1 MDAIRLYKTGVLK
14 NMPEIEI
21 VAVWVIFDSDSLCKL
36 VSKDTDLS
44 QLKLVGLKNRLDEWK
59 KEVRLLGYKPVVYLN
74 KWIK

>member
-1 MDAIRLYKTGVLK
+1 M
-14 NMPEIEI
+14 
-21 VAVWVIFDSDSLCKL
+21 VAVWVIFDSDSLYKF

-44 QLKLVGLKNRLDEWK
+44 QLKLLGLKNRLDECK

>member
-1 MDAIRLYKTGVLK
+1 MV
-14 NMPEIEI
+14 
-21 VAVWVIFDSDSLCKL
+21 VVWVIFDSDSLYKF

-44 QLKLVGLKNRLDEWK
+44 QLKLLGLKNRLDEWK

>member
-1 MDAIRLYKTGVLK
+1 M
-14 NMPEIEI
+14 
-21 VAVWVIFDSDSLCKL
+21 VAVWVIFDSDSLYKF

-44 QLKLVGLKNRLDEWK
+44 QLKLLGLKNRLDEWK